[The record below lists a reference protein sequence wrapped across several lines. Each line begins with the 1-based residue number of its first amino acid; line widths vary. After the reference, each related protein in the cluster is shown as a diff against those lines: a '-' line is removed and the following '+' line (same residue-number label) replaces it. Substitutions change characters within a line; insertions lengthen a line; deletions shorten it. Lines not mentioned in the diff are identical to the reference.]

1 MKLKPLKFFLLFLLL
16 NIIFIRCDDQII
28 ETYVANVPIY
38 LSYEDFRNAIK
49 SEPPQDIQNPGK
61 LYFYNNFLFIN
72 EYLKGIHVI
81 DNSDPSSPQKQSFI
95 SIPGNVDI
103 AIKNDILFAD
113 SYIDLISLDISDLEN
128 IKVVG
133 RKKDIF
139 PYILP
144 PYDEN
149 YRVDEIDYSKGIVVD
164 WEFKKITKEVEQKTY
179 PVFPHYEGIDF
190 MVNTY
195 SSGNIG
201 YSDNNSSLGVGGSM
215 ARFAI
220 KNNALFIIDNYM
232 LKVFNIE
239 NDNDI
244 LLSNTLYTRWAIET
258 LFPYKN
264 YLFMGSQNG
273 MLIYDISKP
282 QYPEFISDHWH
293 ATSCD
298 PVVVEGNYAYITL
311 RSGNSCGAIENR
323 LDVIDI
329 SNIINPILL
338 KSYAMDEPYGLGI
351 DGSILFVCDGSSGLK
366 IYDVTD
372 KLNIT
377 DNLIVQFRDIQA
389 YDAIPFNGIL
399 MLIGDDGLYQYDY
412 SDVKDI
418 QLLSTI
424 AVNEE

>member
-1 MKLKPLKFFLLFLLL
+1 VKLKPLKFFLLFLLL

-244 LLSNTLYTRWAIET
+244 LLSNTLYTSWAIET

-351 DGSILFVCDGSSGLK
+351 DGSILFVCDGNSGLK

-372 KLNIT
+372 KLHIT

-412 SDVKDI
+412 SDIKDI
-418 QLLSTI
+418 KRLSTI
-424 AVNEE
+424 AVNMK

>member
-1 MKLKPLKFFLLFLLL
+1 VKLKPLKFFLLFLLL

-244 LLSNTLYTRWAIET
+244 LLSNTLYTSWAIET